1 VGVHTEVDTPRRPG
15 ALWRPGGGN
24 SVRLHARQSVRPVV
38 VVDGGGRSLAP
49 RHWRP
54 ASVQASRDG
63 RTRTTTD
70 RRGWRLER
78 RPIWSVSHVGPAF
91 QGLSVHACG
100 FDLPGVWPLHGC
112 VLHHHGR
119 RAWSL
124 CCLAK
129 PKYTWYVPW
138 GTNTMRMKKIKLAC
152 IVAGCLCYCWQ
163 K

>member
-63 RTRTTTD
+63 RTDEDDDRQERVETGEETD
-70 RRGWRLER
+70 LVGQPGGARVSGTVRACMRL
-78 RPIWSVSHVGPAF
+78 RPP
-91 QGLSVHACG
+91 
-100 FDLPGVWPLHGC
+100 
-112 VLHHHGR
+112 
-119 RAWSL
+119 WSL
-124 CCLAK
+124 ASAWMRASPPWSSCLVLVLSCKAK
-129 PKYTWYVPW
+129 IYMVCTVGYQYHADEKD
-138 GTNTMRMKKIKLAC
+138 
-152 IVAGCLCYCWQ
+152 
-163 K
+163 